1 MQKKLQSKILYK
13 GSIFTLT
20 NDTIEIENGMICH
33 RDIIHHH
40 GGCAII
46 AQKEDK
52 VLLISQYR
60 YAVEKTLFEIPAGK
74 IENKEEPY
82 DTAMRELNEECGYA
96 CHSLSLIT
104 AMYSTPGFC
113 NEKIYIYEAKQLFV
127 PQERKAM
134 DEDECIS
141 VHWIPLQQAYHW
153 IQQGKIVDAK
163 TIIAIQYAM
172 LKKQIR

>member
-1 MQKKLQSKILYK
+1 ML
-13 GSIFTLT
+13 F
-20 NDTIEIENGMICH
+20 
-33 RDIIHHH
+33 
-40 GGCAII
+40 
-46 AQKEDK
+46 
-52 VLLISQYR
+52 
-60 YAVEKTLFEIPAGK
+60 EKTLFEIPAGK